1 MRRVAFAF
9 GLIGL
14 AGTAWAQVP
23 GIYGSVISDTN
34 ITAVPMSTF
43 LGAPDDDYAGL
54 GNQYL
59 TYDFAANLII
69 DGPGPDINVYEVD
82 FGAVEFNLA
91 DILVSMDGINFFNIE
106 STSGPAVDL
115 IGDDAHG
122 NASFRR
128 SFDLGPSGL
137 TTVRY
142 LKIQGTGGGAAGGS
156 NDFDLD
162 AVAAV
167 NFIPT
172 PGALALMGMGGL
184 AMARRRR

>member
-1 MRRVAFAF
+1 MRFVTSLMAIGCVAGVAS
-9 GLIGL
+9 
-14 AGTAWAQVP
+14 AEVP
-23 GIYGSVISDTN
+23 GVFGSVIADTN
-34 ITAVPMSTF
+34 ITAVPMATF

-69 DGPGPDINVYEVD
+69 DGPGPDINIYEVD
-82 FGAVEFNLA
+82 NGIIEFNLV
-91 DILVSMDGINFFNIE
+91 DVLVSMDGIAFFSIS
-106 STSGPAVDL
+106 STIGDAIDL

-122 NASFRR
+122 SASFRR

-142 LKIQGTGGGAAGGS
+142 LKIQGTGNGAAGGQ

-162 AVAAV
+162 AVAAI
-167 NFIPT
+167 NFIPS

-184 AMARRRR
+184 VMTRRRR